1 MRQRGYLIA
10 FVLVLLAAGV
20 GGFFGGRFLIR
31 RLQQDFGAQA
41 TWAPST
47 ASPASQVGGAT
58 PAATANARLTASPA
72 GGTQPVLATPIPTRL
87 LVTVPAPPGVETPVS
102 DVTPPEPEPE
112 PTSTETE
119 TVSPSPSP
127 EAAFPFVLARS
138 VRHSTGDCPGAYILG
153 LVTDRSGA
161 PLPDVRVRLVDE
173 FGNEEF
179 KVTKGGADAG
189 RYDFPIFGPPRRFFL
204 TVVDGSTRA
213 NSPRI
218 EVPHGVGADAQAQC
232 HWVDWRRQ

>member
-1 MRQRGYLIA
+1 MRQRGYLII
-10 FVLVLLAAGV
+10 FVLVLLIACV
-20 GGFFGGRFLIR
+20 GGFVGGRFLIR
-31 RLQQDFGAQA
+31 RLQQDFGAQD
-41 TWAPST
+41 TWAPPTVS
-47 ASPASQVGGAT
+47 ASAQTGGAT
-58 PAATANARLTASPA
+58 PGAAATARPTLSLSR
-72 GGTQPVLATPIPTRL
+72 GTPSVLATPIPTRI
-87 LVTVPAPPGVETPVS
+87 LVTVPAPAGAETPAP
-102 DVTPPEPEPE
+102 DVASPGPEPSP
-112 PTSTETE
+112 TETE
-119 TVSPSPSP
+119 TAAPSPSP
-127 EAAFPFVLARS
+127 AAAFPFLLARP

-153 LVTDRSGA
+153 LVTDRGGA
-161 PLPDVRVRLVDE
+161 PLPDVRLRLVDE

>member
-10 FVLVLLAAGV
+10 FVFVLLTACV
-20 GGFFGGRFLIR
+20 GGFFGGQLLIR
-31 RLQQDFGAQA
+31 RLQQDFGPQA
-41 TWAPST
+41 TWTPPT
-47 ASPASQVGGAT
+47 ASPASRVGDAT
-58 PAATANARLTASPA
+58 PAAAATARLTASPA
-72 GGTQPVLATPIPTRL
+72 QGTPPGRATPIPTRV
-87 LVTVPAPPGVETPVS
+87 LVTVPAPASGETPVS
-102 DVTPPEPEPE
+102 EGVSPEPE
-112 PTSTETE
+112 PTATETA

-127 EAAFPFVLARS
+127 EPAFPFLLARP

-161 PLPDVRVRLVDE
+161 PLPDVRLRLVDE
-173 FGNEEF
+173 YGNEEF

-204 TVVDGSTRA
+204 SIVDGNSRT

-218 EVPHGVGADAQAQC
+218 EIPHGVGADAQTQC
-232 HWVDWRRQ
+232 HWADWQRQ